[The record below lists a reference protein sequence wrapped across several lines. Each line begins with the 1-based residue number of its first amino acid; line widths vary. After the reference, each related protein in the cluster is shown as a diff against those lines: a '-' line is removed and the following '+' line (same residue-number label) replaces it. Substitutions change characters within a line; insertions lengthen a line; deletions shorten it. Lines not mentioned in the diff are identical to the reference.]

1 MAYEF
6 FISLRYLRAKRKQVF
21 VSIITFISMAGI
33 LLGVAALIIVLA
45 VMNGFEKELR
55 DKILG
60 INAHVILMEYSG
72 PMKNYERVKSDISSI
87 PGVVASTPFIYTQ
100 AMLKNGDSVS
110 GIVLRGLSPSDAR
123 DVINLG
129 RMMEGRLENLSVQGR
144 AQMTMPGPLSDVPG
158 IILGKELARHVGAF
172 LYDTVHIVS
181 PLGIATPMGMVPR
194 MKTFVVVGIFESG
207 FYEYDSTLAYTSLA
221 DSQEFL
227 GLGQQVT
234 GLEIKV
240 DNIYNAREIAG
251 AVEQKLGYPYWAR
264 DWMKMNRNLFAA
276 LRLEKRVMFI
286 IVGLI
291 VLVAGFNI
299 ICTLI
304 MVVMEKT
311 KDIAILKSMGASSK
325 SIMKIF
331 MLQGVIIGG
340 IGTLLGTVTGLLVA
354 WNIGPITR
362 SIENL
367 FGFKI
372 LPGDVY
378 YLSELPALVNY
389 DDVVIIVIGSVIISL
404 LATLYPSRNA
414 SRLDP
419 AEAIR
424 YE

>member
-1 MAYEF
+1 
-6 FISLRYLRAKRKQVF
+6 
-21 VSIITFISMAGI
+21 
-33 LLGVAALIIVLA
+33 
-45 VMNGFEKELR
+45 
-55 DKILG
+55 
-60 INAHVILMEYSG
+60 
-72 PMKNYERVKSDISSI
+72 
-87 PGVVASTPFIYTQ
+87 
-100 AMLKNGDSVS
+100 
-110 GIVLRGLSPSDAR
+110 
-123 DVINLG
+123 
-129 RMMEGRLENLSVQGR
+129 
-144 AQMTMPGPLSDVPG
+144 
-158 IILGKELARHVGAF
+158 
-172 LYDTVHIVS
+172 
-181 PLGIATPMGMVPR
+181 
-194 MKTFVVVGIFESG
+194 
-207 FYEYDSTLAYTSLA
+207 
-221 DSQEFL
+221 
-227 GLGQQVT
+227 
-234 GLEIKV
+234 
-240 DNIYNAREIAG
+240 
-251 AVEQKLGYPYWAR
+251 
-264 DWMKMNRNLFAA
+264 
-276 LRLEKRVMFI
+276 MFI

-311 KDIAILKSMGASSK
+311 KDIAILKSMGASSR